1 MLLRDISKELL
12 TAFEAK
18 KGTGPVDRLNYEIFK
33 NIGDAFD
40 GKRKN
45 CWTSSIA
52 PFEFIPLFDD
62 MMNLPIELVISNL
75 ARFGRNSRLIDLGSE
90 ALECREICTC
100 MRGVTGGIATDQYP
114 KPDILMRSS
123 HFCVGADKMF
133 DLAVEKYGTPYYL
146 VNVPL
151 SDIPNA
157 VDYVARQFE
166 DIFNRIQDYL
176 GIQVTQSKI
185 EEVFGNINKTYA
197 NFKEIGQLMRHVPA
211 PATEEVYLSAW
222 MFTFILGS
230 KEAVEISQAM
240 VDKIKDNINNKNF
253 PVPDEKYRIQIQ
265 GFAWIPNPI
274 VDWIRAHE
282 NVSVIWNGFE
292 YSSPYAFYN
301 IEPLDPK
308 DPFKSLANL
317 MVQNA
322 LVLRTPELLAEAQ
335 YQFVK
340 ENAIDGIITTMPW
353 ACMIG
358 GGAYPSHKNFMS
370 RRKVPYIDLGVDCY
384 DEREFNTERARKDIE
399 LFLSAIMNKKTAKVA
414 AA

>member
-1 MLLRDISKELL
+1 MLLIDIAKELL
-12 TAFEAK
+12 TDFTAK
-18 KGTGPVDRLNYEIFK
+18 KSNGPVDRLNYEIFK
-33 NIGDAFD
+33 NICDAFD
-40 GKRKN
+40 KKRKN

-90 ALECREICTC
+90 AMECREICTC

-114 KPDILMRSS
+114 MPDILMRSS

-133 DLAVEKYGTPYYL
+133 DLAVEKYGTPYFL

-151 SDIPNA
+151 NDIPNA

-166 DIFNRIQDYL
+166 DIFYKIEDYL
-176 GIQVTQSKI
+176 GVKVTQSKI
-185 EEVFGNINKTYA
+185 EEIFGYVNKTYH
-197 NFKEIGQLMRHVPA
+197 NFKEIGQLMRHQPA
-211 PATEEVYLSAW
+211 PATEDVYLSAW

-230 KEAVEISQAM
+230 KEAVEISQDM
-240 VDKIKDNINNKNF
+240 VDKISDNIKNKNF
-253 PVPDEKYRIQIQ
+253 PVPDEKYRILVQ
-265 GFAWIPNPI
+265 GFAWIDNPI
-274 VDWIRAHE
+274 ADWIRDHE

-322 LVLRTPELLAEAQ
+322 LQVRTPELLAEAQ
-335 YQFVK
+335 YLSLMG
-340 ENAIDGIITTMPW
+340 NDIDGVITTMPW
-353 ACMIG
+353 ACMVG
-358 GGAYPSHKNFMS
+358 GGAYPSQKNFMS
-370 RRKVPYIDLGVDCY
+370 RKNVPYLDLGVDCY
-384 DEREFNTERARKDIE
+384 DKREFNSERVRKEIE
-399 LFLSAIMNKKTAKVA
+399 LFLSTIMKKK
-414 AA
+414 